1 MSQQLQAGIAYEE
14 IWLKAKEEAA
24 KAYEASKPQ
33 PIAWQQSGLNE
44 GFDWSKPYN
53 IEPEGLCGYA
63 WIWIPNGRHPFVNW
77 MKKNGK
83 GRKNWSKGYDI
94 WTSEL
99 CQDTSQSVERKE
111 AAMKAAVKVLREN
124 GIEAYSESRLD

>member
-1 MSQQLQAGIAYEE
+1 MSYEE
-14 IWLKAKEEAA
+14 IWSLAKQEAA
-24 KAYEASKPQ
+24 KAYSEIKPN
-33 PIAWQQSGLNE
+33 PIAWQSSGVNE
-44 GFDWSKPYN
+44 GFDPSKPYG
-53 IEPEGLCGYA
+53 IVSEGLCGFA

-99 CQDTSQSVERKE
+99 CPDGSQSVERKE
-111 AAMKAAVKVLREN
+111 AAMQAAVKVLREN
-124 GIEAYSESRLD
+124 GIEAYAESRLD